1 MNSKVSISEDRKPRS
16 RYCGSERCGAPL
28 ASTVTRERQSVLSRD
43 VHSHAPITS
52 PFYSGRC
59 LLLPHRAACVSQ
71 LSLTTKEIGGSS
83 RLRGWRSLFQAV
95 CPSIAD
101 GSSKPRIPDAVF
113 ISTSVYGLDRSALHL
128 AARPGASVVAPAKL
142 RAQHAAAFSLRL
154 ALNAGRRALRIHPK
168 SKGESTWFPRSFALF
183 S

>member
-83 RLRGWRSLFQAV
+83 RLRGWRSPFWRSAQA
-95 CPSIAD
+95 SRTALQSQ
-101 GSSKPRIPDAVF
+101 GFRMSVF

-128 AARPGASVVAPAKL
+128 AACPGASVVAPAKL